1 MGKFITFE
9 GPDGAGKTTVL
20 NNIINRLK
28 HSEFN
33 LTDFVITR
41 EPGGTE
47 AGNQIRKIVLD
58 EPNINID
65 IGTEVLL
72 FAAAR
77 RQHVV
82 EKIKPALNAG
92 KIVLSD
98 RFLDSSVAYQGGGR
112 HFGLNQVLDINRYA
126 TENLQPDV
134 TFYLKLDPETGLDR
148 INQLRS
154 DEVNRLDEE
163 KISFYQDTV
172 AAYEQII
179 NKNPER
185 FSIIDASRP
194 LSVVTD
200 DVWNQLLAVI

>member
-1 MGKFITFE
+1 MSKFITFE

-20 NNIINRLK
+20 NNIVGRLK
-28 HSEFN
+28 NSKFD
-33 LTDFVITR
+33 LKDFVITR

-58 EPNINID
+58 ETNINID

-82 EKIKPALNAG
+82 EKIKPALKNG

-112 HFGLNQVLDINRYA
+112 HFGLDQVLDINRYA
-126 TENLQPDV
+126 TMGLEPDI
-134 TFYLKLDPETGLDR
+134 TFYLKLNPETGLDR
-148 INQLRS
+148 INKLRS
-154 DEVNRLDEE
+154 NEVNRLDEE
-163 KISFYQDTV
+163 KISFYRDTV
-172 AAYEQII
+172 TAYEEII
-179 NKNPER
+179 NKNPDR
-185 FSIIDASRP
+185 FIIVDASRS
-194 LSVVTD
+194 LSAVTD
-200 DVWNQLLAVI
+200 DVWNQLLEII